1 MLCGAADGFF
11 KQKAKQR
18 EHGKLAGC
26 GDGYCPEERERKRS
40 KSEKAG
46 KQQHSAGKQQTHTDA
61 ERTAQTVKGHGN
73 IEKID
78 HEGKAGDYHAGGGE
92 NTVCNPE
99 SRQELGEIQKTY
111 AGKDAYAAGNTAAEY
126 VFQKIAAH
134 PFAVGFKGK
143 HEGGDSY
150 SRAGQQG
157 HLYGLEGVRT
167 TDEYKQNSQQ
177 RSVERFYKKEGG
189 GALEIV
195 YTAAALRN
203 HCGHGGKIVIEKDEL
218 GYAAGCGGAV
228 AHGYGAIGCAQGGDI
243 VYTVAHEGHGVTL

>member
-1 MLCGAADGFF
+1 MTLFEIKEKMATLQSAISADAAWIAEKAADPATPMDEITTKKAHRDELQSRFDML
-11 KQKAKQR
+11 KSEHDAMEAKQR

-78 HEGKAGDYHAGGGE
+78 HEGKAGDYHAGGRE
-92 NTVCNPE
+92 NIVCNPE
-99 SRQELGEIQKTY
+99 GGQKLGEIQKTY

-143 HEGGDSY
+143 HEGGDS
-150 SRAGQQG
+150 
-157 HLYGLEGVRT
+157 
-167 TDEYKQNSQQ
+167 
-177 RSVERFYKKEGG
+177 
-189 GALEIV
+189 
-195 YTAAALRN
+195 
-203 HCGHGGKIVIEKDEL
+203 
-218 GYAAGCGGAV
+218 
-228 AHGYGAIGCAQGGDI
+228 
-243 VYTVAHEGHGVTL
+243 

>member
-1 MLCGAADGFF
+1 MPPGIQRQSMFF
-11 KQKAKQR
+11 K
-18 EHGKLAGC
+18 
-26 GDGYCPEERERKRS
+26 
-40 KSEKAG
+40 
-46 KQQHSAGKQQTHTDA
+46 
-61 ERTAQTVKGHGN
+61 
-73 IEKID
+73 
-78 HEGKAGDYHAGGGE
+78 
-92 NTVCNPE
+92 
-99 SRQELGEIQKTY
+99 
-111 AGKDAYAAGNTAAEY
+111 
-126 VFQKIAAH
+126 KIAAH

-243 VYTVAHEGHGVTL
+243 VYTVAHEGHGVPLRAELLHQKLLLKRGNARKKPIFCRGGVELLRVAAGAVKGGAGYAALRGNAFHGGGRCRR